1 MNQPPEYLIIK
12 GYYAEQRAKRS
23 NVLLMAHIEEG
34 LAILDCLGSSSLAKK
49 AFCLHPIVQND
60 IDIDLTWSEAYPLAD
75 DYRNAANHYLCRP
88 ETDWIKTVGDL
99 HKHFEGFNFTRD
111 LNDMLLADKIQNRK
125 DFRMYHLGKH
135 ERSDELEAYFNLW
148 IEWLYRLR

>member
-1 MNQPPEYLIIK
+1 M
-12 GYYAEQRAKRS
+12 
-23 NVLLMAHIEEG
+23 
-34 LAILDCLGSSSLAKK
+34 
-49 AFCLHPIVQND
+49 
-60 IDIDLTWSEAYPLAD
+60 
-75 DYRNAANHYLCRP
+75 CRP

-99 HKHFEGFNFTRD
+99 RKHFEGFNFTRD

-148 IEWLYRLR
+148 IEWLYSLR